1 MINPLSYVKNVRTVY
16 DRFYQKNIKEVQV
29 QFLDE
34 NPAWIPYDTLLSMLQ
49 VDIKEDY
56 TEWKDLSKY
65 YLKLESLLGSL
76 YPRQKIGYIHTEID

>member
-1 MINPLSYVKNVRTVY
+1 MFSPLRYVQNVRTVY
-16 DRFYQKNIKEVQV
+16 DRFYQKNIKQVQV

-56 TEWKDLSKY
+56 TDWKDL
-65 YLKLESLLGSL
+65 
-76 YPRQKIGYIHTEID
+76 

>member
-49 VDIKEDY
+49 VDIKQDY
-56 TEWKDLSKY
+56 TEWKDL
-65 YLKLESLLGSL
+65 
-76 YPRQKIGYIHTEID
+76 

>member
-34 NPAWIPYDTLLSMLQ
+34 NPAWIPYDTLISILQ

-56 TEWKDLSKY
+56 TEWENL
-65 YLKLESLLGSL
+65 
-76 YPRQKIGYIHTEID
+76 

>member
-1 MINPLSYVKNVRTVY
+1 MISPLRYVQNVRTVY
-16 DRFYQKNIKEVQV
+16 SRFYQKNIKEVQV

-56 TEWKDLSKY
+56 TEWKDL
-65 YLKLESLLGSL
+65 
-76 YPRQKIGYIHTEID
+76 

>member
-1 MINPLSYVKNVRTVY
+1 MINPLSYVKSVRTVY

-56 TEWKDLSKY
+56 TEWENL
-65 YLKLESLLGSL
+65 
-76 YPRQKIGYIHTEID
+76 

>member
-34 NPAWIPYDTLLSMLQ
+34 NPAWIPYDTLLSTLQ

-56 TEWKDLSKY
+56 SEWKDL
-65 YLKLESLLGSL
+65 
-76 YPRQKIGYIHTEID
+76 

>member
-34 NPAWIPYDTLLSMLQ
+34 NPAWIPYDTLLSMSQ

-56 TEWKDLSKY
+56 TEWKDL
-65 YLKLESLLGSL
+65 
-76 YPRQKIGYIHTEID
+76 

>member
-34 NPAWIPYDTLLSMLQ
+34 NPAWIPYETLLSMLQ

-56 TEWKDLSKY
+56 TEWKDL
-65 YLKLESLLGSL
+65 
-76 YPRQKIGYIHTEID
+76 

>member
-34 NPAWIPYDTLLSMLQ
+34 DPAWIPYETLISMLSL
-49 VDIKEDY
+49 DIDKRH
-56 TEWKDLSKY
+56 TEWKK
-65 YLKLESLLGSL
+65 
-76 YPRQKIGYIHTEID
+76 

>member
-1 MINPLSYVKNVRTVY
+1 LEKPFRMINPLSYVKNVRTVY

-56 TEWKDLSKY
+56 TEWKDL
-65 YLKLESLLGSL
+65 
-76 YPRQKIGYIHTEID
+76 

>member
-29 QFLDE
+29 QFLNE

-56 TEWKDLSKY
+56 TDWENL
-65 YLKLESLLGSL
+65 
-76 YPRQKIGYIHTEID
+76 